1 MTQQTSPRISDR
13 QFEEIYEHYF
23 DLLVQIASYKF
34 RVPDSEADTLVHDVM
49 MGYLN
54 KSHLVLDLRSWL
66 VGAMCYASRHYWRL
80 NGRMVSSDANME
92 FDRVDPASLRILD
105 SLTDQI
111 AAREALECLS
121 PRYQEILHLRYFEGC
136 SVAEVAARMG
146 VKPKSAQKLITK
158 ALRRAERLYGEK
170 GSPK

>member
-34 RVPDSEADTLVHDVM
+34 RVPDTDAEALVHDVL
-49 MGYLN
+49 MGYLR

-66 VGAMCYASRHYWRL
+66 VGAMCYASRHYWRQ
-80 NGRMVSSDANME
+80 NGRTVSDTE
-92 FDRVDPASLRILD
+92 VELDRVDPASVRILD
-105 SLTDQI
+105 NLTNQLV
-111 AAREALECLS
+111 AREALECLS
-121 PRYQEILHLRYFEGC
+121 PRYQEILKMRYFEGC
-136 SVAEVAARMG
+136 TAAEMAVRLG
-146 VKPKSAQKLITK
+146 VTAKTAQKLISK

-170 GSPK
+170 GRPKK